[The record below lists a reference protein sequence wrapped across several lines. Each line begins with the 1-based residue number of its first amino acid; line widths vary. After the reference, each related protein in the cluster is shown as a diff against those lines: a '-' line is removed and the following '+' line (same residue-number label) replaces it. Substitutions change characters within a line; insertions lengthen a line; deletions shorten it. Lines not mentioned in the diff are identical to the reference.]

1 MLRGNIPAKVDEK
14 GRLKIPAAF
23 LEKLK
28 EHGDRFYV
36 TSEEGDHARIY
47 PMKVWGEIEQKLANI
62 SSYNRAKQK
71 FLTRTNYYGQVVE
84 IDGQGRVLIPAVL
97 REAAQM
103 KGDVEVMGQLTYLEV
118 WNHARFMTIQWLAI
132 KPGGLYVDATVGLGG
147 HAIEIVRRL
156 GAGGQFVGLDR
167 DAAALEIARGR
178 LAEFGDKVT
187 LVHANF
193 SQIGEVFAERR
204 LPPADGVLADL
215 GVSSMQLDLS
225 ERGFSFRER
234 GPLDMRMDRDMEE
247 TAGNIVNTAGEK
259 TLADLLYQIG
269 EERDSRR
276 IARTIVRARP
286 IRDTEHLATVVAGA
300 RKVRGRQKL
309 HPATKTF
316 LALRIAVNREME
328 ELGQFLSRVP
338 ATLSQG
344 GRWVMLSYHSLEDR
358 PVKQCFQRLAR
369 EGTLKILTKKVIQ
382 ASDAEIAANP
392 RARSAKMRVAEKI
405 DSDQHG
411 EPQGKA
417 WL

>member
-1 MLRGNIPAKVDEK
+1 LNGKHTPV
-14 GRLKIPAAF
+14 L
-23 LEKLK
+23 
-28 EHGDRFYV
+28 V
-36 TSEEGDHARIY
+36 EE
-47 PMKVWGEIEQKLANI
+47 
-62 SSYNRAKQK
+62 
-71 FLTRTNYYGQVVE
+71 
-84 IDGQGRVLIPAVL
+84 
-97 REAAQM
+97 
-103 KGDVEVMGQLTYLEV
+103 
-118 WNHARFMTIQWLAI
+118 TIHWLAI
-132 KPGGLYVDATVGLGG
+132 KPDGLYVDATVGLGG

-167 DAAALEIARGR
+167 DASALDIARAR

-204 LPPADGVLADL
+204 LRPADGVLADL
-215 GVSSMQLDLS
+215 GVSSMQLDTG

-247 TAGNIVNTAGEK
+247 TADDIVNTVEEK
-259 TLADLLYQIG
+259 ALADLLYQLG

-392 RARSAKMRVAEKI
+392 RARSVKMRVAEKM

-411 EPQGKA
+411 EPLGKA
-417 WL
+417 WQQ